1 MEMTYRQEGDYQIP
15 ELNIENRYPDWIPGK
30 FAMLRKHFLEEERH
44 SLLTSMTLQGTL
56 QDDLYETDQM
66 AKKQLDQIVYQM
78 AEKEGVNE
86 ALKAQNPMS
95 WIQSMNSIRS
105 RAEEM
110 VIADVV
116 YRG

>member
-1 MEMTYRQEGDYQIP
+1 MEMTYRQEGDYLLP
-15 ELNIENRYPDWIPGK
+15 ELNLEDRYPNWIPGK
-30 FAMLRKHFLEEERH
+30 FAMLRKHFLEEKRH

-56 QDDLYETDQM
+56 QDDLYETDQL
-66 AKKQLDQIVYQM
+66 AKKQFDQIVSQM
-78 AEKEGVNE
+78 AESEGVNE
-86 ALKAQNPMS
+86 EMKAQNPIS
-95 WIQSMNSIRS
+95 WIQGMNSIRS